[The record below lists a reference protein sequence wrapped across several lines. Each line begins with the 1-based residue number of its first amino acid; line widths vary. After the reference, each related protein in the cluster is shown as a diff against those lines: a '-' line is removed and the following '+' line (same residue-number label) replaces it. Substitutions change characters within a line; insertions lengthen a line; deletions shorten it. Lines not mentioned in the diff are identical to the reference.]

1 MALNKFGT
9 YPRIYYVM
17 LFIGFSLVMG
27 MGLASAFLPILAL
40 DLDPSGILVGYV
52 MSAWFLARVFIEL
65 PSGVISDRIGRR
77 RLFILGIALA
87 ALGSLICATASSIY
101 LLIIGRGLWGFGAA
115 LFFLNNTAILLDL
128 FKAEIRGRAL
138 GTFQGI
144 EFVGSLIGAP
154 IGAFLAS
161 IIGYLAVFY
170 VTFAISCM
178 SLVLAFT
185 SKQLKEIGQGITS
198 PTIGPSIQTS
208 LRSLMD
214 RNILGVCTVCFSRM
228 FIMVGVMATV
238 FPLYLYEI
246 LGFDINLIG
255 VISAVRTGG
264 FIIAT
269 VASGFFSD
277 RWGRKTVIL
286 AGLVIE
292 IPCLIIYTLL
302 RSVELI
308 LLLGILDALGAG
320 LVSATLTVFL
330 SEIVKPQFRGI
341 SIGLYRTFMD
351 VGGIAG
357 PIIFIAITTH
367 LGIAT
372 SFYVGA
378 LLLGLMVGLTFFIN
392 QEGNAE
398 KP

>member
-1 MALNKFGT
+1 MVFNKFGA
-9 YPRIYYVM
+9 YPRIYYIM

-77 RLFILGIALA
+77 RLFIVGIALA
-87 ALGSLICATASSIY
+87 AIGSLVCATASSIY

-161 IIGYLAVFY
+161 VIGYLAVFY
-170 VTFAISCM
+170 VTFAVSCV
-178 SLVLAFT
+178 SLILAFT
-185 SKQLKEIGQGITS
+185 SKQLKEIEQSTVGS
-198 PTIGPSIQTS
+198 TIEPSIQSS
-208 LRSLMD
+208 LKSLMD
-214 RNILGVCTVCFSRM
+214 WNILGVCMVCFSRM

-238 FPLYLYEI
+238 FPLYLYET
-246 LGFDINLIG
+246 LGFDVNLIG

-286 AGLVIE
+286 AGLLIE
-292 IPCLIIYTLL
+292 IPCLVIYTLL
-302 RSVELI
+302 YSVDLI
-308 LLLGILDALGAG
+308 LLLGIIDALGAG

-330 SEIVKPQFRGI
+330 SEIVQPQFRGI

-351 VGGIAG
+351 VGGITG
-357 PIIFIAITTH
+357 PIIFIAIASH
-367 LGIAT
+367 LGIQT
-372 SFYVGA
+372 TFYVGA
-378 LLLGLMVGLTFFIN
+378 LLLALMVGLTFLIN
-392 QEGNAE
+392 QEGYTE
-398 KP
+398 KL